1 MIGVWQLVLIFAI
14 ILVLFGAGR
23 IPKIM
28 KDLGTGIRSFKE
40 GFDGDDDN
48 NKKDCNN
55 NLLNTNPHKTSPK
68 TSKSKK

>member
-40 GFDGDDDN
+40 GFDGNDDN
-48 NKKDCNN
+48 NDKKDCKN
-55 NLLNTNPHKTSPK
+55 NLLNKKTRK